1 MDVKG
6 FILKNIKTI
15 FYVITWGFII
25 YVILY
30 GGNRKDDEYYKEKLK
45 SIETTINKINESQ
58 LKLNNEIVGFK
69 NQISEVDEKISEVEN
84 QKTIIK
90 EIYHEKINN
99 AANYNDKQLDS
110 FFTERYRYYTY

>member
-1 MDVKG
+1 MDIKG

-30 GGNRKDDEYYKEKLK
+30 GGNRKDDEYYKEKMQ
-45 SIETTINKINESQ
+45 SIQNTINQINENQ
-58 LKLNNEIVGFK
+58 KILNNQIVGFK
-69 NQISEVDEKISEVEN
+69 NEMSVIEDKISEVEN
-84 QKTIIK
+84 QKIIVK

-99 AANYNDKQLDS
+99 VTNYSDKQLDS
-110 FFTERYRYYTY
+110 FFTERYRYHTY

>member
-30 GGNRKDDEYYKEKLK
+30 GGNRKDDEYYKEKLQ
-45 SIETTINKINESQ
+45 SIETKIKDIDEHQKQLNKDIVDFGKQVS
-58 LKLNNEIVGFK
+58 EI
-69 NQISEVDEKISEVEN
+69 EDKISEVEN

-99 AANYNDKQLDS
+99 VSKYSDKQLDS